1 MNTPRW
7 VRKMEQSPTAMGLFT
22 GAVLVGLLA
31 LLMLTT
37 GCAAPEDDEAAGR
50 ATEALDGAGTKACDA
65 WAEWLAGDE
74 EPATRPDVAHE
85 VLDLAIDSR
94 SGALA
99 DKAEL
104 LVKPAVYDSNENW
117 ALAADAL
124 AYECQVLG
132 WKP

>member
-1 MNTPRW
+1 
-7 VRKMEQSPTAMGLFT
+7 MEQSPTAMGLFT
-22 GAVLVGLLA
+22 GAVLLALLA

-50 ATEALDGAGTKACDA
+50 ATEALDGAGVRACDA
-65 WAEWLAGDE
+65 WALWLSGDE

-85 VLDLAIDSR
+85 VLDLAVDSR

-104 LVKPAVYDSNENW
+104 LAKPAVYDSNENW